1 MSSFIHRVGLKVNDN
16 YKIDGE
22 FKENAEV
29 VTIKFCNATNDAA
42 DVLLEIRLDVDGD
55 EIKVTSTSYKFE
67 NRNQE
72 LKNID
77 TFEKKSDEFK
87 VSITVAEDKFIISI
101 NGNAL
106 QRPVSFIEES
116 RPKLE
121 DAKYFRVDSDFDK
134 VKITH
139 EYSSRN

>member
-1 MSSFIHRVGLKVNDN
+1 MSSFSHRVGLKVNDI
-16 YKIDGE
+16 YTIDGK
-22 FKENAEV
+22 FKENAEIV
-29 VTIKFCNATNDAA
+29 EIKFCNATDDKA
-42 DVLLEIRLDVDGD
+42 DVLLEIRLDVTK
-55 EIKVTSTSYKFE
+55 EKVTSTSYKFKSKSQKKE
-67 NRNQE
+67 
-72 LKNID
+72 NID
-77 TFEKKSDEFK
+77 TFKKKSGAFK

-134 VKITH
+134 VEITH
-139 EYSSRN
+139 KYSS